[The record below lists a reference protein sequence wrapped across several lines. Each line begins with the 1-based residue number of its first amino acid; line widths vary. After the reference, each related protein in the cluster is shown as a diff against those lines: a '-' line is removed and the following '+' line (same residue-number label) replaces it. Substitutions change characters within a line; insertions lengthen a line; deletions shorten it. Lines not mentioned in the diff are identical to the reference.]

1 MTATSDFLCLHD
13 PGIILDEVEILL
25 NVLLKKPNT
34 SHSFSLRLD
43 DVWQLAETDVGLEDK
58 GCVAVT
64 VVQGTDRISSRGIP
78 AVAHAGPG
86 SYQQAP

>member
-1 MTATSDFLCLHD
+1 MYCLRNQTH
-13 PGIILDEVEILL
+13 PT
-25 NVLLKKPNT
+25 P
-34 SHSFSLRLD
+34 FRLD

-86 SYQQAP
+86 SCQQAP